1 MTAATATP
9 RAGFTAVRVVGGLL
23 PADLLARISAGD
35 PALPGNT
42 PADYHLAAGER
53 LGDAASR
60 AWAYLLGAYRAFRD
74 QLAKLPE
81 TDRATSLTR
90 ERWLQLLF
98 RELGYGRL
106 ATTRGITAGDR
117 SYPVSHLWESV
128 PIHLLGWRIDL
139 DRRTPGT
146 AGAAGAAPQSML
158 QECLNRSDDHLWG
171 VLSNGRLLRILRDS
185 TSLVGSAYVEFDLEA
200 IFDGELYSDFVLLY
214 ALLHQSRLE
223 NRPVGEDGA
232 PSPAGCWL
240 ERWRGFAVEQGT
252 RALDAL
258 RDGVTRALEEL
269 GTGFLQH
276 PANASLRDRL
286 ASGEVSRDDYHRAL
300 LRLVY
305 RLLFLFVAE
314 DRDALLDPAADPAA
328 RERYERYF
336 STARL
341 RRIAAR
347 RHGDAKG
354 DLWQGLLRVLDGLGA
369 EGGEPRLGLPGL
381 GGLFDD
387 GPLDRLLHE
396 HELPN
401 SALLA
406 AVRALST
413 VRDKDSQ
420 RPRPV
425 DYRNLGSEELGS
437 VYESLL
443 ELIPRIDPAARTFR
457 LEQLAGNERKTSG
470 SYYTPA
476 SLIEC
481 LLDSALDPVLDEAV
495 KDANP
500 ERALLEVTVCDP
512 ACGSGHFLVAAA
524 RRIAKRLAM
533 VRTGEIEPP
542 PEAVRSALREVV
554 AHCVYGVDVNPLAA
568 ELAKVSLWLEALE
581 PGKPLAFL
589 DAQIKVGNALLGVT
603 PKLLRDGV
611 PDEAFKALEGD
622 DKKIVA
628 SLRKQNT
635 KERSGQ
641 GSFFA
646 ADVVRVDNHA
656 LAEAA
661 RGIVDAPV
669 RSLTDVHVQARR
681 LRELESSPELR
692 RAKRVAD
699 AWCAAFVW
707 RKAPDAPPAI
717 TTDTLCALDADKPE
731 APESVLTELDRL
743 AEEYRFFHWH
753 LEFPQVFT
761 VDGDDEAADANPDTG
776 WRGGFRVVLGNPP
789 WEKVK
794 LVEKEFFAAR
804 DEAIAKAPNKAARD
818 RLIKELPEKN
828 PHLHREFIEA
838 KRRAEGES
846 HLLRSS
852 GRYPLTG
859 RGDVNTYAVFAET
872 GRTLL
877 HPRGRFGMILPTGI
891 ATDATTQYF
900 FKDLVESGRLISLF
914 DLVTN
919 PELWS
924 GIGHN
929 RFKFCLLTLGGRG
942 ESQGSSE
949 FAFHMLGV
957 RQLADEGVR
966 YRLTAEEII
975 LLNPN
980 TGTCPVF
987 RSRRDAEVT
996 LDIYRRVPV
1005 LLREGDPDG
1014 NPWCVSFMAMFHM
1027 SNDSRLFRTREE
1039 LESDGWELDGN
1050 VFVKGEERMLPL
1062 YEAKMLHHYDHR
1074 FGTYMGR
1081 SASAEGTS
1089 LPRVTPEQHDDPD
1102 FAVLP
1107 RYWVAAELVDEQ
1119 LAKKGWDRGWL
1130 LGWRDICRATDERTM
1145 IASLFPRAGI
1155 GHTFPLL
1162 FMADATKAACLLA
1175 MFSSFAFDYIARQ
1188 KIAGTHLT
1196 YNYLNQTAV
1205 LRPEDF
1211 EGDTPWSRGE
1221 NLRSWITSRVLELA
1235 YTSWDLSPFAA
1246 DHGYNGPPFRW
1257 DEERRFLLRAE
1268 LDAAF
1273 FHLYGVDRDDVDYV
1287 LDSFRAFRN
1296 NDPERFARTK
1306 ATILEIYDAMAKAA
1320 ETGEP
1325 YRTVLDPPPGEGP
1338 RHPASKSC

>member
-23 PADLLARISAGD
+23 PADLLARISVGD

-74 QLAKLPE
+74 QLEKLPE

-146 AGAAGAAPQSML
+146 VGAAGAAPQSML
-158 QECLNRSDDHLWG
+158 QEYLNRSDDHLWG

-223 NRPVGEDGA
+223 NRPVGEDGT

-396 HELPN
+396 HQLPN

-413 VRDKDSQ
+413 VRDRDSQ

-457 LEQLAGNERKTSG
+457 LEQVAGNERKTSG

-603 PKLLRDGV
+603 PKLLRDGI
-611 PDEAFKALEGD
+611 PDEAFKPIEGD
-622 DKKIVA
+622 DKKIVT
-628 SLRKQNT
+628 SLRKRNE
-635 KERSGQ
+635 KERGGQ
-641 GSFFA
+641 ESLFTP
-646 ADVVRVDNHA
+646 DVVWVNNHA
-656 LAEAA
+656 LAQAA
-661 RGIVDAPV
+661 RSIVDAPV

-681 LRELESSPELR
+681 LRELESSPALR

-699 AWCAAFVW
+699 AWCTAFVW

-717 TTDTLCALDADKPE
+717 TTDTLRALDADEPE
-731 APESVLTELDRL
+731 VPQSVLKELDRL

-753 LEFPQVFT
+753 LEFPQIFT
-761 VDGDDEAADANPDTG
+761 VDGDDEAVDANPDTG

-794 LVEKEFFAAR
+794 LAEKEFFAAR

-828 PHLHREFIEA
+828 PHLYRAFVEA

-846 HLLRSS
+846 HFLRSS

-872 GRTLL
+872 GRDLL
-877 HPRGRFGMILPTGI
+877 HPCGRLGVILPTGI

-900 FKDLVESGRLISLF
+900 FKDLVETRSLASLYDF
-914 DLVTN
+914 ENEERVF
-919 PELWS
+919 P
-924 GIGHN
+924 GVHHAM
-929 RFKFCLLTLGGRG
+929 RFCLLTVGGRTR
-942 ESQGSSE
+942 EE
-949 FAFHMLGV
+949 KVINLAFRARQV
-957 RQLADEGVR
+957 RQLPER
-966 YRLTAEEII
+966 RFQLRPEEIT

-987 RSRRDAEVT
+987 DSRRDAEITIGV
-996 LDIYRRVPV
+996 YRRVPV

-1014 NPWCVSFMAMFHM
+1014 NPWGTSFMAMFHM
-1027 SNDSRLFRTREE
+1027 ANDSDLFRTREE
-1039 LESDGWELDGN
+1039 LEAEGWALHGN

-1074 FGTYMGR
+1074 LGTYERQTQAQANMG
-1081 SASAEGTS
+1081 T
-1089 LPRVTPEQHDDPD
+1089 LPRTTPEQHDDPN

-1130 LGWRDICRATDERTM
+1130 LGWRDITNTTNERTM
-1145 IASLFPRAGI
+1145 IASLLPRTATPDG
-1155 GHTFPLL
+1155 TLL
-1162 FMADATKAACLLA
+1162 MLPSAPQVPCLVATL
-1175 MFSSFAFDYIARQ
+1175 SSFVFDFVTRQ
-1188 KIAGTHLT
+1188 KSSGTHLKFFT
-1196 YNYLNQTAV
+1196 VYQLPVIPPERFVHPVPWKADEV
-1205 LRPEDF
+1205 L
-1211 EGDTPWSRGE
+1211 E
-1221 NLRSWITSRVLELA
+1221 NWITSRVLELA
-1235 YTSWDLSPFAA
+1235 YTSWDLAPFAA
-1246 DHGYNGPPFRW
+1246 DHGYDGPPFRW

-1287 LDSFRAFRN
+1287 MDSFRAFRN
-1296 NDPERFARTK
+1296 NDPDRFARTK

-1325 YRTVLDPPPGEGP
+1325 YRTVLDPPPGQGP
-1338 RHPASKSC
+1338 RHADRA

>member
-1 MTAATATP
+1 
-9 RAGFTAVRVVGGLL
+9 
-23 PADLLARISAGD
+23 ISAGD

-171 VLSNGRLLRILRDS
+171 VLSNGRLLRVLRDS

-223 NRPVGEDGA
+223 NRPVGEDGT

-276 PANASLRDRL
+276 PANAGLRDRL

-396 HELPN
+396 HQLPN

-413 VRDKDSQ
+413 VRDRDSQ

-533 VRTGEIEPP
+533 VRTGEVEPP

-717 TTDTLCALDADKPE
+717 TTDTLCALDADEPE
-731 APESVLTELDRL
+731 VPESVLAELDRL

-761 VDGDDEAADANPDTG
+761 VDGDDEAVDANPDTG

-789 WEKVK
+789 WEHIELK
-794 LVEKEFFAAR
+794 EQEFFAGRAP
-804 DEAIAKAPNKAARD
+804 DIAEAAGAKRK
-818 RLIKELPEKN
+818 RLIAALAEDPE
-828 PHLHREFIEA
+828 REPVYRSYAAE
-838 KRRAEGES
+838 KRRIDGIR
-846 HLLRSS
+846 HFVTSS
-852 GRYPLTG
+852 GIYPLTARG
-859 RGDVNTYAVFAET
+859 RVKTDPLFAEI
-872 GRTLL
+872 GRALL

-900 FKDLVESGRLISLF
+900 FKDLVETRSLVRLYDFENAKPIFHGVHRSYRFCALTLTGRSCSVPEVGFAFFLH
-914 DLVTN
+914 DLV
-919 PELWS
+919 EL
-924 GIGHN
+924 GERER
-929 RFKFCLLTLGGRG
+929 RFTLTP
-942 ESQGSSE
+942 
-949 FAFHMLGV
+949 
-957 RQLADEGVR
+957 
-966 YRLTAEEII
+966 EEIKI
-975 LLNPN
+975 LNPN

-987 RSRRDAEVT
+987 ISRRDAEIT
-996 LDIYRRVPV
+996 LGVYRRVPV
-1005 LLREGDPDG
+1005 LLRAGTPDG
-1014 NPWCVSFMAMFHM
+1014 NPWGVSFMQGLFNMT
-1027 SNDSRLFRTREE
+1027 SDSHLFRTRDE
-1039 LESDGWELDGN
+1039 LEAEGWTLHGN

-1074 FGTYMGR
+1074 WATYEPDGSTR
-1081 SASAEGTS
+1081 NFTS
-1089 LPRVTPEQHDDPD
+1089 GEKDNPYTV
-1102 FAVLP
+1102 VIP
-1107 RYWVAAELVDEQ
+1107 RYWVAEKEVDVQLVKRKWGQ
-1119 LAKKGWDRGWL
+1119 SYF
-1130 LGWRDICRATDERTM
+1130 LGFRNVCRSTDERTIIIGFM
-1145 IASLFPRAGI
+1145 PRCPVGHSMPLISASNPCALQAI
-1155 GHTFPLL
+1155 L
-1162 FMADATKAACLLA
+1162 
-1175 MFSSFAFDYIARQ
+1175 SSFVVDYILRQ
-1188 KIAGTHLT
+1188 KLGGVNLTFNYFEQIPVIDVKLIA
-1196 YNYLNQTAV
+1196 
-1205 LRPEDF
+1205 RPSHWCSSEAL
-1211 EGDTPWSRGE
+1211 G
-1221 NLRSWITSRVLELA
+1221 NWITARVLELT
-1235 YTSWDLSPFAA
+1235 YTAWDMAPFA
-1246 DHGYNGPPFRW
+1246 DDLGDDGPPFRW

-1273 FHLYGVDRDDVDYV
+1273 FHLYGVNRDDVAYIMDTFPIVRRKDEEKFGEY
-1287 LDSFRAFRN
+1287 
-1296 NDPERFARTK
+1296 RTK
-1306 ATILEIYDAMAKAA
+1306 RLILEIYDAMAKAI

-1325 YRTVLDPPPGEGP
+1325 YRTVLDPPPGQGP
-1338 RHPASKSC
+1338 RHADRA